1 VFRAAAQGGAWP
13 LIIIGVIMSG
23 VAAYFYVRVIV
34 LMFFTDSPED
44 KLHVVM
50 PSIWSKAAIAVCA
63 AVTIGLGVF
72 PQPLL
77 DLAEQAAQLVR

>member
-1 VFRAAAQGGAWP
+1 LV
-13 LIIIGVIMSG
+13 IIGVMASA

-34 LMFFTDSPED
+34 LMFFTEPHADQV
-44 KLHVVM
+44 HVVM
-50 PSIWSKAAIAVCA
+50 PSFWSKTAIAVCA

-77 DLAEQAAQLVR
+77 DLVRQAAQFLT